1 MNVFE
6 QAGSG
11 GSLFDLLLYYSFMLN
26 SDCYFKAIF
35 DLFFPLILL
44 VVITLNIETNTTK
57 IILYFTITSSPF
69 IYSPVLPV
77 PVERRLLIQ
86 LSVVKLILGI

>member
-69 IYSPVLPV
+69 FYFPVLPV